1 MNRQAKAHRARIGL
15 LGGSFDPIHCA
26 HLELAHSARQELG
39 LDAVWLIPAG
49 EPWQRDPLAASPA
62 QRKAMVQL
70 AIEGRAGLLACD
82 LELRRKGPSY
92 TIDTLHELQATHPD
106 TDFVFIL
113 GADQLSNLIT
123 WNGWE
128 DIAARV
134 DIAVARRPGHADD
147 APPALLDALAR
158 GGHRLHRLRMDAIN
172 LSATR
177 VRERIAQGKPLA
189 GLVPG
194 DVARYI
200 EDHHLYSNPTPHGHS

>member
-1 MNRQAKAHRARIGL
+1 MSRHTKAHRAHIGL
-15 LGGSFDPIHCA
+15 LGGSFDPIHSA
-26 HLELAHSARQELG
+26 HVELACSARKELG

-62 QRKAMVQL
+62 HRKAMVEL
-70 AIEGRAGLLACD
+70 AIAGHAGLLVCD
-82 LELRRKGPSY
+82 IELRRQGPSY

-158 GGHRLHRLRMDAIN
+158 GGHRLHRLRMDAID